1 MKKIVKYV
9 VLGALLL
16 LIAGYSLYYHYL
28 TRQHYNDTYV
38 NGNTAGNL
46 YNSGLFCEDE
56 EYIYFSNASDDNR
69 LYRMKKDGSE
79 IKKMNNDTAAYIN
92 VDDNYLYYIRTG
104 GGAESSFSFLNVN
117 THSLCRI
124 RKDAKGDVTILDE
137 APALYASLVGNYI
150 YYLHYD
156 TKEATTLYRIKI
168 DGEEKE
174 QISVL
179 PFFTCSTDG
188 QYIFYNGLEN
198 DHNIYKYDTASKT
211 QALLYEGNCWM
222 PVVDGDTVYFM
233 DCINNY
239 QLAKVDLTTGRKTI
253 LCTDRVD
260 CFNVYRGVIYF
271 QRNGENS
278 ALCSVRTDGSDY
290 KVLSNGNYTEINAA
304 GNYIY
309 FKDFTTKV
317 MFRLSVSSDTIT
329 VFTP

>member
-79 IKKMNNDTAAYIN
+79 IKKMNNDTVAYIN

-124 RKDAKGDVTILDE
+124 RKDGKGDVTILDE

-174 QISVL
+174 QI
-179 PFFTCSTDG
+179 
-188 QYIFYNGLEN
+188 
-198 DHNIYKYDTASKT
+198 
-211 QALLYEGNCWM
+211 
-222 PVVDGDTVYFM
+222 
-233 DCINNY
+233 
-239 QLAKVDLTTGRKTI
+239 
-253 LCTDRVD
+253 
-260 CFNVYRGVIYF
+260 
-271 QRNGENS
+271 
-278 ALCSVRTDGSDY
+278 
-290 KVLSNGNYTEINAA
+290 
-304 GNYIY
+304 
-309 FKDFTTKV
+309 
-317 MFRLSVSSDTIT
+317 
-329 VFTP
+329 